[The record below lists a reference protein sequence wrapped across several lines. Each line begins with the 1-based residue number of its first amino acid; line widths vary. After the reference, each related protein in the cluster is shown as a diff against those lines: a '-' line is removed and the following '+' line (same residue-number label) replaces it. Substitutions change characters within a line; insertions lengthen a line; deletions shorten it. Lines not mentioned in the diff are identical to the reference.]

1 MSVGRRKGR
10 RQEAFVNVAMET
22 SPSNIDLSFLDPD
35 AEAPI
40 GDLAAEAYLAGCG
53 CGCGCGCAGS
63 AGSAGC
69 TGSVGCTGCCTSG
82 SLACCCC
89 CCCCCFT
96 GS

>member
-1 MSVGRRKGR
+1 M
-10 RQEAFVNVAMET
+10 NVAMEA
-22 SPSNIDLSFLDPD
+22 SHSESIDLSFLDPD
-35 AEAPI
+35 AEVPV
-40 GDLAAEAYLAGCG
+40 GELAAEAYLSG

-63 AGSAGC
+63 VGGGGC
-69 TGSVGCTGCCTSG
+69 VGSVGCTGCCTSG